1 MVRVFI
7 ALGANL
13 GEPRAAL
20 AEAQARLRPLGV
32 APLRRARLYRSAPVG
47 PPGQPPYYNTALE
60 VETAL
65 LPDDLLAV
73 LKQIEATMGRT
84 PGERWGPRVIDLD
97 IALYGGLVLDTPELT
112 IPHRELA
119 NRAFVL
125 APLCDLAAD
134 LEVPGRG
141 ATLAALLEALP
152 RTPGDLEVV
161 EHAVQDVRAAPIPR

>member
-1 MVRVFI
+1 M
-7 ALGANL
+7 
-13 GEPRAAL
+13 
-20 AEAQARLRPLGV
+20 
-32 APLRRARLYRSAPVG
+32 
-47 PPGQPPYYNTALE
+47 
-60 VETAL
+60 
-65 LPDDLLAV
+65 
-73 LKQIEATMGRT
+73 KQIEATMGRT